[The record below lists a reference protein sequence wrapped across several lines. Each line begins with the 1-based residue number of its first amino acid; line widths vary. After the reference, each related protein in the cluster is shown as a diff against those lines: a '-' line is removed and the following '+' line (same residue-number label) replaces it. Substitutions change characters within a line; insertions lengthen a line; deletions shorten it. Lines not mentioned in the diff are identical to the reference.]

1 MMVELASDDELV
13 RLLEQGS
20 GTPAVTG
27 SGGEPRRAE
36 ADLSAWGVVT
46 QAAANFPE
54 SLAQLGSDIVQPFLD
69 PVKTAT
75 SLYQLGSGIYQLAVP
90 GEHPNEEVARRVGQ
104 YFAERYGGL
113 ENIKRTIAADPAG
126 FLADLSLLASG
137 GIGAVAK
144 AGKVAGVAGAATKVG
159 ERAGRAAQL
168 LDPTIALA
176 AGVTKGGGA
185 VLSGGLGTLSG
196 VGSRAVQT
204 AFGAG
209 LTGGEKAKAFLSQLR
224 GKRPITDLV
233 DAAKEAL
240 GSLKSERQ
248 VAYTARME
256 KLGQDAT
263 PLGFGEIDDVL
274 ADMATEGKFK
284 EIPIRG
290 SKPAKTLEEIAE
302 IIENFR
308 GRDPSEYHTAIAFDS
323 MKKAIGEV
331 RDAINIADN
340 PAAWNLANK
349 VYGSV
354 RRTIVNQDPSYAKAM
369 KEYEEATDLIIDIE
383 KTFNLPSNRGRRS
396 AVDTQVRKL
405 ASIMN
410 DNVNTAYGR
419 RVELAER
426 LSDARG
432 GGTLMD
438 LAAGAQLAPLRG
450 RGLANVSSAAIL
462 AGGATV
468 NPWLLAA
475 YPATVPRVVGEAA
488 YAAGRTAPS
497 LGAALR
503 GAQAAAP
510 ISYQVGRTSRQ
521 TEPTREELMIR
532 ALQGN

>member
-1 MMVELASDDELV
+1 MVELASDEELV
-13 RLLEQGS
+13 RLLAQGS
-20 GTPAVTG
+20 ESPARTG
-27 SGGEPRRAE
+27 AGDEPRRTE
-36 ADLSAWGVVT
+36 ADLGWGEVAT

-54 SLAQLGSDIVQPFLD
+54 SLAQLGSDVVQPFLE

-90 GEHPNEEVARRVGQ
+90 GAHPNEEVARRVGQ
-104 YFAERYGGL
+104 YFGERYGGL
-113 ENIKRTIAADPAG
+113 ENIKRTIATDPAG

-144 AGKVAGVAGAATKVG
+144 AGKVAGVAGVTTKAGEIAGKAA
-159 ERAGRAAQL
+159 L
-168 LDPTIALA
+168 IDPVVALA
-176 AGVTKGGGA
+176 TGAKAVGGQI
-185 VLSGGLGTLSG
+185 VSGGLGAASG
-196 VGSRAVQT
+196 VGARAVQT

-209 LTGGEKAKAFLSQLR
+209 RTGGEKAEAFLSQLR
-224 GKRPITDLV
+224 GRMPITDLV

-240 GSLKSERQ
+240 GSLKSERKA
-248 VAYTARME
+248 AYTARLE

-263 PLGFGEIDDVL
+263 PLGFEAIDDVL

-290 SKPAKTLEEIAE
+290 SKPAETLKEIEE
-302 IIENFR
+302 IIEDFR
-308 GRDPSEYHTAIAFDS
+308 GRNPSEYHTAIAFDS
-323 MKKAIGEV
+323 MKQAIGEV

-349 VYGSV
+349 VYGAV
-354 RRTIVNQDPSYAKAM
+354 RRTIVKQDADYAKAM
-369 KEYEEATDLIIDIE
+369 REYEQATDLIIDIE
-383 KTFNLPSNRGRRS
+383 KTFSLKGKRS

-410 DNVNTAYGR
+410 DNVNTAYAR
-419 RVELAER
+419 RGDLAET
-426 LSDARG
+426 LSAAKG
-432 GGTLMD
+432 GGGLLEM
-438 LAAGAQLAPLRG
+438 AAGAQLAPWRA
-450 RGLANVSSAAIL
+450 RGLSNITSGGIL
-462 AGGATV
+462 AGSVATG

-488 YAAGRTAPS
+488 YAAGRASPS
-497 LGAALR
+497 LGAAVR

-521 TEPTREELMIR
+521 AEPTREELLIR